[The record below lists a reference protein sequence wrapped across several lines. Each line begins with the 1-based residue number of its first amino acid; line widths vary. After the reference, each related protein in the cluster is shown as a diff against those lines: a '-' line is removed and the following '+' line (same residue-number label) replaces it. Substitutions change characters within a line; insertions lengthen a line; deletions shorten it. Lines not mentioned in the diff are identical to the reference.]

1 MEGALKDV
9 ERAFE
14 IFKSRYYEIVNSS
27 IAVSTITL
35 EALMTFADTL

>member
-1 MEGALKDV
+1 MIIVHECGGVYD
-9 ERAFE
+9 
-14 IFKSRYYEIVNSS
+14 IDNYEIVNSS